1 MTNNNSLNPLDILF
15 GARPMAPRPSFPR
28 LGNMA
33 TDIHEKDGKVI
44 VDMEIPGA
52 DPDSFDITF
61 EGDELRV
68 VLEKRSER
76 SSEDGRYSERTFG
89 TYSRVIHLGE
99 NVDGDAIE
107 AEYTDGVLTITA
119 PRTESAQPKRI
130 QVKSAG
136 KPVTEVESTKEEK
149 SHETSTPE
157 RHEAS
162 PEEGEVSNSSL
173 PHE

>member
-136 KPVTEVESTKEEK
+136 KPVGEVESTKEEK
-149 SHETSTPE
+149 ADESSTSTQEDVPRE
-157 RHEAS
+157 ESNVAS
-162 PEEGEVSNSSL
+162 PSL
-173 PHE
+173 PRE